1 MLSLLLRQVEEDGAT
16 GEVSLIIPKDGYKY
30 VLKFDPSTVANSVNA
45 ASPAVAE
52 DEAMDGEEE
61 EDEEATGELEGEE
74 EDFDREEEM
83 SSFDVSIEV
92 HRDGAPGV
100 LVISAEAS
108 PAFEQ
113 EGYDVFVMDA
123 SLKKGDAAY
132 PGPAYDSLDEEIR
145 EGIDKLVAKNFTK
158 FIPFVADYARVR
170 EAQMYQQWL
179 EEVKQVAAGT
189 AH

>member
-1 MLSLLLRQVEEDGAT
+1 MSLV
-16 GEVSLIIPKDGYKY
+16 IPKDGYKY

-45 ASPAVAE
+45 SSPAVAE
-52 DEAMDGEEE
+52 DEAMEEEEEE
-61 EDEEATGELEGEE
+61 EDEGAMGELEGED

-92 HRDGAPGV
+92 HREGAPGV

-189 AH
+189 TH